1 MLRVNG
7 LFGWIAANDRRS
19 LVLFAGFLAAFH
31 VGAVLALYLPLAALD
46 PEHAPVFTWVGYA
59 SRYLVLVTL
68 AGIILF
74 VALLLWH
81 VHAVHRVMAFTFVD
95 DWVDLV

>member
-19 LVLFAGFLAAFH
+19 LVLFAGFLAALH

-46 PEHAPVFTWVGYA
+46 PEHAH
-59 SRYLVLVTL
+59 
-68 AGIILF
+68 IIFFGAFLR
-74 VALLLWH
+74 VCRAL
-81 VHAVHRVMAFTFVD
+81 
-95 DWVDLV
+95 